1 MARTILTIQL
11 KQARVFAVKDLTL
24 GSVVVGSAMF
34 ARGSGLTQWD
44 KAIARP
50 KEQVDIT
57 RRYGAHTDITRRYGA
72 LVDIT
77 RRYGAH
83 ADLLNVIFYTNRILG
98 WKFLHQK
105 VRNFQHYQVCE
116 KSA

>member
-1 MARTILTIQL
+1 MNVTNSARKVSHGARKVSHGARKVCSRKVHLSREWLPTPSLPRGDLARTILTIQL

-50 KEQVDIT
+50 KEQVDM
-57 RRYGAHTDITRRYGA
+57 G
-72 LVDIT
+72 
-77 RRYGAH
+77 
-83 ADLLNVIFYTNRILG
+83 LLEISMEDMGL
-98 WKFLHQK
+98 L
-105 VRNFQHYQVCE
+105 
-116 KSA
+116 